1 MVRCQIISNLSNPH
15 PHEPLPR
22 HLVFTA
28 KAVREGFE
36 QTLAAAGG
44 SLGTWIVL
52 SALSDDG
59 VVSQTVLAGR
69 MQVEGATITHHI
81 DRLERLGLVRRE
93 IDAKDRRVR
102 KIELTP
108 EGVRLHEQLL
118 AAAKEFE
125 GSLLADIG
133 ERQQAELRR
142 TLDRIRANLDK
153 SCS

>member
-1 MVRCQIISNLSNPH
+1 MVRCQIISVLSNPH
-15 PHEPLPR
+15 EPLGR

-52 SALSDDG
+52 SAVSDDG
-59 VVSQTVLAGR
+59 AHSQSMLASR

-81 DRLERLGLVRRE
+81 DRLEKLGLVRRE

-102 KIELTP
+102 QIELTP
-108 EGVRLHEQLL
+108 DGVRLHKALL
-118 AAAKEFE
+118 ASAKKFE
-125 GSLLADIG
+125 DSLLVGVG
-133 ERQQAELRR
+133 ERQQTELRR
-142 TLDRIRANLDK
+142 TLDRIRANLEQ
-153 SCS
+153 S

>member
-1 MVRCQIISNLSNPH
+1 MLRCQIITDLSNPH
-15 PHEPLPR
+15 EPLLR
-22 HLVFTA
+22 HLVFTG

-36 QTLAAAGG
+36 QTLTAAGG

-59 VVSQTVLAGR
+59 VVSQTVLASR
-69 MQVEGATITHHI
+69 MQVEGATITHHV
-81 DRLERLGLVRRE
+81 DRLEKLGLVRRE
-93 IDAKDRRVR
+93 IDATDRRVR

-108 EGVRLHEQLL
+108 DGVRLHKTLL

-125 GSLLADIG
+125 AGLLTGTG

-142 TLDRIRANLDK
+142 TLDRIRANLATK
-153 SCS
+153 S

>member
-1 MVRCQIISNLSNPH
+1 MLRCQIISDLSNPH
-15 PHEPLPR
+15 EPLGR

-59 VVSQTVLAGR
+59 VVSQTVLASR
-69 MQVEGATITHHI
+69 MQVEGATITHHV
-81 DRLERLGLVRRE
+81 DRLEKLGLVRRE
-93 IDAKDRRVR
+93 IDPTDRRVR

-108 EGVRLHEQLL
+108 AGVRLHKTLL

-125 GSLLADIG
+125 GALFADVS
-133 ERQQAELRR
+133 ERQQTELRR
-142 TLDRIRANLDK
+142 TLDRIRANLEQP
-153 SCS
+153 